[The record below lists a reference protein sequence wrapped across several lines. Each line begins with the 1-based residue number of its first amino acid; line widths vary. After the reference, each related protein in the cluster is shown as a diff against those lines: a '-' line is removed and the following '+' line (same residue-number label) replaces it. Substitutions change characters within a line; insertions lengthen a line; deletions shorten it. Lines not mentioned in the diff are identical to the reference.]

1 MIWGM
6 SCIALHCLS
15 CCRAALIKAQLC
27 VYVTFIF
34 FAHIKWI
41 KLRLQINF
49 SRLPFF
55 LENLSLSLSHSV
67 CALSITNWNVRPRN
81 AMRRATG
88 LRWLRGGKSNVTT
101 WRMRNDR
108 FMWVCARQRTNW
120 CATTWRMR
128 IIWIVYL
135 IMYIKRCCCGFHAPS
150 QPQLVTPIVNNLQRF
165 WSNFCVEI
173 DLRQQH
179 RCAIHTDTVYTY
191 IVCVY
196 VIFIEKYILELGST
210 PSCANNR
217 K

>member
-1 MIWGM
+1 MIWSM
-6 SCIALHCLS
+6 SFVASHCLS

-55 LENLSLSLSHSV
+55 LENLSISLSLCV
-67 CALSITNWNVRPRN
+67 CVVNNELERQTAKCN
-81 AMRRATG
+81 ATCCEATR

-135 IMYIKRCCCGFHAPS
+135 IMYIKRCCCGCHAPS

-179 RCAIHTDTVYTY
+179 RCARHTDIVY
-191 IVCVY
+191 I
-196 VIFIEKYILELGST
+196 
-210 PSCANNR
+210 
-217 K
+217 